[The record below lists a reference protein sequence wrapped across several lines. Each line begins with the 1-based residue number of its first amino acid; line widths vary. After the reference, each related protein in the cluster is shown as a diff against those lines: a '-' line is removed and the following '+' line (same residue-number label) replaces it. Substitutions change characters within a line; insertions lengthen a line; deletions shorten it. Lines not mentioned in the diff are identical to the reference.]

1 MESYNRSRKQPAPVI
16 PRSPAA
22 SPRLLRSRSGGT
34 SSTAT
39 PPPYSSETGSKFVGR
54 SNSSTILRSYENNV
68 SAIAQKQNKKSQ
80 KDNHRSSMKSSM
92 SPSAWALSPG
102 RSLPSSPAMAV
113 PNSPRSKGFKMD
125 ASAVSGVLKYFKQK
139 KVSPVQQEE
148 YHQFRIMHNRLLQ
161 WRFANARAMASIPN
175 IKSAAQNKLF
185 NVWLRIWT
193 MRKFMA
199 EKRIKIQQL
208 KHEIKLNR
216 IFNSQGGLLKDWAK
230 LEAKNSEAVGRVA
243 RKLSAISICLPLVDE
258 AQADVVSVKDA
269 IVKAEGM
276 VGNIEELIMKM
287 QWQVEQ
293 SCCLLTQLIP
303 ILKQEKVYFEE
314 LHNKITAV
322 ISNEVEEESLRV
334 HHIQQIWEL
343 RRAITP
349 PLPPPLSPLPAA
361 NFLLGLASCNIDTTS
376 RIEGRSAGFRLV
388 HSNAILSNN
397 IISSRTRGQDAPAFL
412 SNTSV
417 TPSLTFNL
425 DLTQSTMLLP
435 SPNSESIDLFPV
447 KTSINTTP

>member
-1 MESYNRSRKQPAPVI
+1 MESYNRSRKQPPPVI

-54 SNSSTILRSYENNV
+54 SNSTTILRSYENNV
-68 SAIAQKQNKKSQ
+68 SAIAQKHNKKSQ
-80 KDNHRSSMKSSM
+80 KDNHRSSVKASM

-161 WRFANARAMASIPN
+161 WRFANATAMASIPN

-322 ISNEVEEESLRV
+322 ISNEVGTFYT
-334 HHIQQIWEL
+334 
-343 RRAITP
+343 ITP

-388 HSNAILSNN
+388 HSNAILSSN

-435 SPNSESIDLFPV
+435 SPNSGSIDLFPV

>member
-54 SNSSTILRSYENNV
+54 SNSTTILRSYENNV
-68 SAIAQKQNKKSQ
+68 SAIAQKHNKKSQ
-80 KDNHRSSMKSSM
+80 KDNHRSSVKASM

-161 WRFANARAMASIPN
+161 WRFANATAMASIPN

-293 SCCLLTQLIP
+293 SCFLLTQLIP

-322 ISNEVEEESLRV
+322 ISNEVGTFYK
-334 HHIQQIWEL
+334 
-343 RRAITP
+343 ITP
-349 PLPPPLSPLPAA
+349 PLPPPLSPPLPAA

>member
-1 MESYNRSRKQPAPVI
+1 MESYNRSRKQPPPVI

-54 SNSSTILRSYENNV
+54 SNSTTILRSYENV
-68 SAIAQKQNKKSQ
+68 SAITDKKHKKSQ
-80 KDNHRSSMKSSM
+80 KDHRSSMKASM

-125 ASAVSGVLKYFKQK
+125 ASAVSGVLKYFKHK
-139 KVSPVQQEE
+139 KVSPVHQEE
-148 YHQFRIMHNRLLQ
+148 YHQFRIMNNRLLQ
-161 WRFANARAMASIPN
+161 WRFANARAVASIPT
-175 IKSAAQNKLF
+175 IKFAAQNKLF

-193 MRKFMA
+193 MRKFIA
-199 EKRIKIQQL
+199 EKRMKMQQL
-208 KHEIKLNR
+208 KHEIKLKR

-230 LEAKNSEAVGRVA
+230 VEAKSSEAVGRVA

-276 VGNIEELIMKM
+276 VDNIQELIMKKQW

-293 SCCLLTQLIP
+293 SCYLLTQLIS
-303 ILKQEKVYFEE
+303 ILKQEKVYLEE
-314 LHNKITAV
+314 LHKKITLV
-322 ISNEVEEESLRV
+322 ISNKVEEESLRV
-334 HHIQQIWEL
+334 HHIQQVWEL
-343 RRAITP
+343 RR
-349 PLPPPLSPLPAA
+349 
-361 NFLLGLASCNIDTTS
+361 G
-376 RIEGRSAGFRLV
+376 
-388 HSNAILSNN
+388 
-397 IISSRTRGQDAPAFL
+397 
-412 SNTSV
+412 
-417 TPSLTFNL
+417 
-425 DLTQSTMLLP
+425 
-435 SPNSESIDLFPV
+435 
-447 KTSINTTP
+447 

>member
-1 MESYNRSRKQPAPVI
+1 MIHLVQECTLNLTAMESYNRSWKQPPPVI

-39 PPPYSSETGSKFVGR
+39 PPPPYSSETGSKFVGR
-54 SNSSTILRSYENNV
+54 SNSTTILRSYENNV
-68 SAIAQKQNKKSQ
+68 SAIAQKHNKKSQ
-80 KDNHRSSMKSSM
+80 KDNHRSSVKSSM

-161 WRFANARAMASIPN
+161 WRFANARALASIPN

-258 AQADVVSVKDA
+258 AQ
-269 IVKAEGM
+269 
-276 VGNIEELIMKM
+276 VGI
-287 QWQVEQ
+287 
-293 SCCLLTQLIP
+293 
-303 ILKQEKVYFEE
+303 
-314 LHNKITAV
+314 
-322 ISNEVEEESLRV
+322 
-334 HHIQQIWEL
+334 
-343 RRAITP
+343 
-349 PLPPPLSPLPAA
+349 
-361 NFLLGLASCNIDTTS
+361 
-376 RIEGRSAGFRLV
+376 
-388 HSNAILSNN
+388 
-397 IISSRTRGQDAPAFL
+397 
-412 SNTSV
+412 
-417 TPSLTFNL
+417 NL
-425 DLTQSTMLLP
+425 
-435 SPNSESIDLFPV
+435 
-447 KTSINTTP
+447 